1 MMMRDGVK
9 KLNEGICMDSGSTYG
24 VRSEAILEEALR
36 KPSPE
41 ECAKWI
47 AQQHPFFDGN
57 KRTAIL
63 FLALEKGWFGFDPEI
78 VKRQIVMKN
87 IMDVL
92 SVT

>member
-1 MMMRDGVK
+1 MKEKVK
-9 KLNEGICMDSGSTYG
+9 KLNEMICKEYAGTAYG

-36 KPSPE
+36 KATAE
-41 ECAKWI
+41 DTAKWI

-63 FLALEKGWFGFDPEI
+63 FLALEKGWFGFDPKI
-78 VKRQIVMKN
+78 VMRQIVMKG

-92 SVT
+92 AVT